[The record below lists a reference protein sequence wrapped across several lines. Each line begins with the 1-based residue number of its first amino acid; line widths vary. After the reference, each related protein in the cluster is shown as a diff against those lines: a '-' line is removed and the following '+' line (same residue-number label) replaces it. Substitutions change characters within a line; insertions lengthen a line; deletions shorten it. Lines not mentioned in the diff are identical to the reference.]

1 MADYSVTGNP
11 ISLSRG
17 ASALIRVEF
26 GLIQTAI
33 ATKSDV
39 GGDTYTGTHD
49 FTGATINVATQAAA
63 DNTTKAA
70 STAHVFAERT
80 NAATLTNKTLTTPV
94 INSPTGIVKG
104 DVGLGNVDNTSD
116 ANKPISTA
124 TQTALD
130 LKAPIASPTF
140 TGTVTIPSG
149 ASIDGF
155 APLASPALT
164 GTPTAPTASGTTST
178 TQIASTAMVQA
189 ALFAYVGT
197 NLGLPTFTIANALQ
211 NLRIKSDGS
220 GYEWASN
227 TPPAGATIYNA
238 LNFGGF

>member
-39 GGDTYTGTHD
+39 GGDTYTGAHD
-49 FTGATINVATQAAA
+49 FTGATITVPTQAAA

-70 STAHVFAERT
+70 STAHVFAERSNT
-80 NAATLTNKTLTTPV
+80 ATLTNKTLTAPV

-116 ANKPISTA
+116 VNKPISTA

-130 LKAPIASPTF
+130 AKGAIAGQTWTGNHIFPTQVGTDNSTKAANM
-140 TGTVTIPSG
+140 
-149 ASIDGF
+149 A
-155 APLASPALT
+155 A
-164 GTPTAPTASGTTST
+164 
-178 TQIASTAMVQA
+178 VQA

-197 NLGLPTFTIANALQ
+197 NLGLPTFTVANALQ
-211 NLRIKSDGS
+211 NLRINAAGS